1 MKCRFWLKVLIVVLV
16 LTGCHGDYWELG
28 NRYIYL
34 DGTICYE
41 FPSKD
46 DAVRPIKIIIC
57 QHVLNYEVYE
67 NYIFVYQQVDKDY
80 IKDVY
85 EGKEMDKRVK
95 KSLSMKYC
103 YWIIDT
109 KKNIVYGPYYRTQ
122 YEKKKKEIISSVPKQ
137 VKHDCVFSF
146 LKFLTDSF

>member
-1 MKCRFWLKVLIVVLV
+1 MKCCFWLKVLIVVLV
-16 LTGCHGDYWELG
+16 LTGCHGDYWELV

-34 DGTICYE
+34 NGTICYE

-46 DAVRPIKIIIC
+46 DAVKPIEIIVC
-57 QHVLNYEVYE
+57 QHVLNYEVYD
-67 NYIFVYQQVDKDY
+67 NYIFVYQQVNKKDT
-80 IKDVY
+80 KDVY

-109 KKNIVYGPYYRTQ
+109 KKNIVYGPYYRAQ
-122 YEKKKKEIISSVPKQ
+122 YEKKKKEIIGIVNKEKLGPCLFKDN
-137 VKHDCVFSF
+137 KNYLD
-146 LKFLTDSF
+146 